1 MNILIILTIIRLI
14 KSQFSILSPSQL
26 LSKINSNNSIKSSI
40 GNFGEVPFGKTLMG
54 YIKILRQKDGTNYW
68 CDYSL
73 TEDLDKEEIKLSDE
87 YLPIILVDHSLECKY
102 AEKAYN
108 VQRRGGS
115 VMLLV
120 SDSNNI
126 NEEYN
131 IDDPIGNKVHIP
143 SIIINKETGNIIK
156 EFIREKPNEN
166 IIVSIKFSGVKKT
179 GELNI
184 EFYYRSD
191 DIKALYFFEEFNT
204 YKNKL
209 SNILKFTPRLKYS
222 KFVNDKTEDSLSPES
237 KFPCIKKEHYCVSSN
252 NNLLIDNPREILLE
266 NLRQSC
272 IYETLGLDIY
282 WKYIIAFSKKCANI
296 DKPNFNG
303 KCANEILTAFKINIE
318 GIKFCMET
326 LIKSNGK
333 VEEDYDNY
341 NRKRIFAIPELTING
356 IKYKGSWYG
365 KNIFNAICNGFIDN
379 EKICGKEAS
388 SNNIINRF
396 FNWGILIIVTI
407 MIFIILICTLLCYK
421 NIINQS
427 FEQTLNDRIQKQ
439 AMKVINQY
447 QALKEGK
454 ENKNETKIEIVG

>member
-1 MNILIILTIIRLI
+1 MFIYILLSL
-14 KSQFSILSPSQL
+14 FSIFKFQLTLISPPQL
-26 LSKINSNNSIKSSI
+26 VNKLNNTSIKTSI
-40 GNFGEVPFGKTLMG
+40 GNFGEVPFGKNLLG
-54 YIKILRQKDGTNYW
+54 YIIIKKQKDGTNYW

-120 SDSNNI
+120 SDTNNI

-209 SNILKFTPRLKYS
+209 SNILIFTPRLKYNIIKGEISSNELNS
-222 KFVNDKTEDSLSPES
+222 KS
-237 KFPCIKKEHYCVSSN
+237 KIPCIKQKPFCVNSVN
-252 NNLLIDNPREILLE
+252 KLKLENPREILLE

-272 IYETLGLDIY
+272 IYETYGLDVY
-282 WKYIIAFSKKCANI
+282 WQYMMNFSPLCGSIDMAN
-296 DKPNFNG
+296 FSG
-303 KCANEILTAFKINIE
+303 KCSNELMKSLEIDYN
-318 GIKFCMET
+318 
-326 LIKSNGK
+326 LIKNVWK
-333 VEEDYDNY
+333 D
-341 NRKRIFAIPELTING
+341 
-356 IKYKGSWYG
+356 
-365 KNIFNAICNGFIDN
+365 
-379 EKICGKEAS
+379 
-388 SNNIINRF
+388 
-396 FNWGILIIVTI
+396 
-407 MIFIILICTLLCYK
+407 
-421 NIINQS
+421 
-427 FEQTLNDRIQKQ
+427 
-439 AMKVINQY
+439 
-447 QALKEGK
+447 
-454 ENKNETKIEIVG
+454 